1 MYNCFGDTVTY
12 QYKILNNLKVKY
24 QEWTVNSFLK
34 SNDFKFKYIYPD
46 TGRYYLELKLVSEN
60 NCSSGFKALII
71 VNEKPKAAFSFK
83 RMIENNDGIPYQ
95 FFNECKKSNQFV
107 WRFSGFDTSH
117 LMNPSYTY
125 SDTGIKKII
134 LIASNNNICFDTAV
148 QLIPVFNRLAFYFP
162 NAFSPNGNG
171 FNDDFGLNPN
181 QSAFVK
187 RYHLEIYNRWGA
199 KIFET
204 NDVYDHW
211 TGNVMQGVYL
221 FKVLITDIY
230 NLQQEISGAV
240 EVLK

>member
-1 MYNCFGDTVTY
+1 
-12 QYKILNNLKVKY
+12 
-24 QEWTVNSFLK
+24 
-34 SNDFKFKYIYPD
+34 
-46 TGRYYLELKLVSEN
+46 
-60 NCSSGFKALII
+60 
-71 VNEKPKAAFSFK
+71 
-83 RMIENNDGIPYQ
+83 MIENNDGIPYQ